1 MTKFISL
8 LYHTVA
14 FDEFKIQIYFL
25 SELHLISVAKPKP
38 SSLKLANQNNGQE
51 QKLREA
57 PEKRH
62 IPSHTWYKT
71 DWRISGSGP
80 RPEAPFSP
88 LLPPS

>member
-25 SELHLISVAKPKP
+25 SELHLISVAKPKL

-57 PEKRH
+57 REKRH

-71 DWRISGSGP
+71 D
-80 RPEAPFSP
+80 
-88 LLPPS
+88 